1 MREITSIASL
11 PVASQ
16 SSQARPEA
24 APSDPADTAQLGHS
38 RRFRVPVLGKLA
50 ELVRTLSKATGQG
63 PAETVSQTLVPML
76 GVALASAV
84 LPHRALKL
92 AQRQAPEAFQSLTGA
107 VVKLANGPVEKSL
120 GLNLQGALEAAAF
133 LDSHLAPR
141 DGQPS
146 VLMESLAHSGTCL
159 VYLGPERAQE
169 ARLLQTLIPG
179 MVKNPEVIPPVIPP
193 DLVPAYR
200 HVMDQVS
207 RGEFGVYI
215 DLDGDPTR
223 QTPTEMI
230 AGEMAASLL
239 QRKNQLG
246 SAPSEPRAFLHETV
260 TNLRGAQTHG
270 DWLRQHDP
278 TGHSRLTTIKRSLTP
293 PWREHGTE
301 AAPLGWRTPPD
312 KVDLAYETLMAC
324 GSHAESGRLADLVVN
339 LSLDTVSG
347 GQSFWT
353 RFLRDIGPERR
364 SKVLER
370 VARAWVDLNRAP
382 VGPVVSKELLGK
394 LDETPALPAYDP
406 VRKEEF
412 SDAYDRGQFL
422 TRVIDRTLNGLGPDQ
437 RPRFLAQLR
446 DEVLAQSGAVRER
459 ERELHKLF
467 SYPGLPWT
475 DLMLG
480 RVDASHPDVDKGLQ
494 SLKSLEMSLRPAAG
508 MTADWAPRRALV
520 LRHLALAEWLAGSST
535 RYGDPQ
541 FRLPSQDKNRAY
553 AVGQFF
559 DAPVTRFVDAS
570 TPVTGRTL
578 GPADAPR
585 EMRASIVLEGGGGKG
600 FCFPECIEA
609 LSEQLA
615 AGPAKVVVDEF
626 VGTSAGALT
635 ALLLAAGL
643 HGQELRDVM
652 TRLDFM
658 KFNGDFLNLQSAHDP
673 KVRGLDRSGLFSMQ
687 EMHRTL
693 QQVLAD
699 KLGIHDR
706 PITFK
711 DLPFKLRLTGTVQAT
726 NLPEDD
732 PLRKLIA
739 PDGSIVFN
747 REDTPDFDAVG
758 CALGSASFPLFF
770 DSPQLHV
777 ARGSQVYWMQ
787 LLDGGVTNNLPLA
800 RASREEDS
808 LLVMLPANYEVP
820 EAQLS
825 TLSFDNSGVEPI
837 DRFNRQQ
844 YQEQLA
850 PLGQFLDQAGAGRVV
865 FGLNLTTPEEQTR
878 PVVQG
883 SDRERTLRFL
893 ELAGQAGLETYS
905 AEEGAAQVDSQLRRP
920 SGALAKL
927 AANALMDVGGSQG
940 QLQLSGLR
948 LGATYRV
955 RSTPAVGYE
964 EVLATAASAT
974 TASGDRF
981 REARF
986 ERS

>member
-11 PVASQ
+11 PIASQ
-16 SSQARPEA
+16 SSHARPEA
-24 APSDPADTAQLGHS
+24 GPSDPADTAQLGRP
-38 RRFRVPVLGKLA
+38 RRFRVPVLGKLVQ
-50 ELVRTLSKATGQG
+50 LVRTLSQATGQSPG
-63 PAETVSQTLVPML
+63 ETVSQTLVPVL

-84 LPHRALKL
+84 LPQRALKL

-107 VVKLANGPVEKSL
+107 VVKLANGPVEKDL
-120 GLNLQGALEAAAF
+120 GLNLHGALEAASF
-133 LDSHLAPR
+133 LDAHLAPR
-141 DGQPS
+141 NGEPS
-146 VLMESLAHSGTCL
+146 PLMASLAHGGPCL
-159 VYLGPERAQE
+159 IYLGPERAQE
-169 ARLLQTLIPG
+169 AQLLQTMVPA
-179 MVKNPEVIPPVIPP
+179 MVKNPEVVPPVIPP
-193 DLVPAYR
+193 DLAPAYK
-200 HVMDQVS
+200 HVMDQVR
-207 RGEFGVYI
+207 RGELGVYI
-215 DLDGDPTR
+215 DLDGDPSG

-230 AGEMAASLL
+230 AGEMAASLM
-239 QRKNQLG
+239 QRKNELG
-246 SAPSEPRAFLHETV
+246 SAPSDPRDFLHETV
-260 TNLRGAQTHG
+260 TNLRGAQVQG
-270 DWLRQHDP
+270 DWLREHDP
-278 TGHSRLTTIKRSLTP
+278 TAHSRLTTIKRALTP
-293 PWREHGTE
+293 PWREHGSE

-324 GSHAESGRLADLVVN
+324 GSHAQSGRLADLVVN
-339 LSLDTVSG
+339 LSLDSVTG
-347 GQSFWT
+347 GQSYWT

-364 SKVLER
+364 SKVLEL

-382 VGPVVSKELLGK
+382 VGPVVSRELLGK
-394 LDETPALPAYDP
+394 TDDTPALPAYDSLAG
-406 VRKEEF
+406 KEF
-412 SDAYDRGQFL
+412 SDAYERGPFL

-480 RVDASHPDVDKGLQ
+480 RVDASHPDVESGL
-494 SLKSLEMSLRPAAG
+494 ESLRALEKTLRPHAG
-508 MTADWAPRRALV
+508 MSADWAPRRALV
-520 LRHLALAEWLAGSST
+520 LRHLALAEWLAGAGS

-541 FRLPSQDKNRAY
+541 FQLPSQDKSRAY
-553 AVGQFF
+553 GVGQFF
-559 DAPVTRFVDAS
+559 DAPETRFVDAS

-578 GPADAPR
+578 GPVEAPR
-585 EMRASIVLEGGGGKG
+585 EVRASIVLEGGGGKG

-643 HGQELRDVM
+643 HGQELRDIM

-673 KVRGLDRSGLFSMQ
+673 KVRGLDRTGLFSMQ

-726 NLPEDD
+726 NLPQDD

-747 REDTPDFDAVG
+747 REDTPDFDVVG

-808 LLVMLPANYEVP
+808 LLVVLPAHYQVS

-850 PLGQFLDQAGAGRVV
+850 SLSQFIEQAGAGRVV
-865 FGLNLTTPEEQTR
+865 FGLNLTTPEEQSK

-883 SDRERTLRFL
+883 TDRRRTSQFL
-893 ELAGQAGLETYS
+893 EVARQAGLETYS
-905 AEEGAAQVDSQLRRP
+905 AEEGAAVVDSQLRRP

-927 AANALMDVGGSQG
+927 ATNALVDVGGSQG

-955 RSTPAVGYE
+955 RSRPAVGYE
-964 EVLATAASAT
+964 EVLATAASAM

-981 REARF
+981 QEARF
-986 ERS
+986 ER